1 MEQDVSPGVPRSRE
15 GPVEVD
21 RSTIDP
27 EWENFFSPK
36 RIEEQEFLEFTLG
49 QIPVFGLVKKR
60 NLAKLARLVHVRE
73 FEAGE
78 TIIRRGV
85 NQSGFY
91 LIRTGSAHIVREG
104 SDGTRT
110 VVTTLYPPELIGE
123 FALLDDSPR
132 STSVVAAEPSE
143 LIGFFKPDLM
153 DIIATNPEMGC
164 KILLRLAEE
173 MSRSLGGDYKRLRE
187 MGYPWDDQDEEEKG
201 LDPTAA

>member
-1 MEQDVSPGVPRSRE
+1 MG
-15 GPVEVD
+15 VD
-21 RSTIDP
+21 RFAIDP
-27 EWENFFSPK
+27 EWENFFSPEK
-36 RIEEQEFLEFTLG
+36 IEESESLELALS
-49 QIPVFGLVKKR
+49 QIPVFGLVIEK
-60 NLAKLARLVHVRE
+60 NLTKLARLVHVRE
-73 FEAGE
+73 FETGE

-91 LIRTGSAHIVREG
+91 LIRTGSANIVRERP
-104 SDGTRT
+104 DGTT
-110 VVTTLYPPELIGE
+110 SVVAVLRPPELIGE

-153 DIIATNPEMGC
+153 DIIATNPGMGC

-173 MSRSLGGDYKRLRE
+173 LSHSLGVDYQRLRE
-187 MGYPWDDQDEEEKG
+187 MGYPWDDQAEGQEG